1 MNNAMMVLKK
11 ILNEEFGFKHILFV
25 YSGRRGVHIW
35 VCDKRARVLT
45 DDQRKAIVDY
55 LSFSRTS
62 QTLSYSLLFVSLLI
76 ISYRECADDLRPF
89 FEETMIAK
97 EGQDVL
103 NYDPSKDVSTKNPRD
118 IFEKYQNQRF
128 LPLLECLPSQFSS
141 WYKQQSSY
149 YS

>member
-1 MNNAMMVLKK
+1 MVLKK

-62 QTLSYSLLFVSLLI
+62 QVLSYSLLFV
-76 ISYRECADDLRPF
+76 
-89 FEETMIAK
+89 
-97 EGQDVL
+97 
-103 NYDPSKDVSTKNPRD
+103 
-118 IFEKYQNQRF
+118 
-128 LPLLECLPSQFSS
+128 
-141 WYKQQSSY
+141 
-149 YS
+149 

>member
-1 MNNAMMVLKK
+1 MMVLKK

-62 QTLSYSLLFVSLLI
+62 QVLSYSLLFV
-76 ISYRECADDLRPF
+76 
-89 FEETMIAK
+89 
-97 EGQDVL
+97 
-103 NYDPSKDVSTKNPRD
+103 
-118 IFEKYQNQRF
+118 
-128 LPLLECLPSQFSS
+128 
-141 WYKQQSSY
+141 
-149 YS
+149 

>member
-62 QTLSYSLLFVSLLI
+62 QVLSYSLLFV
-76 ISYRECADDLRPF
+76 
-89 FEETMIAK
+89 
-97 EGQDVL
+97 
-103 NYDPSKDVSTKNPRD
+103 
-118 IFEKYQNQRF
+118 
-128 LPLLECLPSQFSS
+128 
-141 WYKQQSSY
+141 
-149 YS
+149 